1 MTTTIN
7 PDLGSFELAA
17 ATWAID
23 PGHAEVAF
31 VGRHFG
37 LTRVR
42 GRFSGLD
49 GAVRVDDQIE
59 RSSIDVTIDMASVES
74 GSTARDEH
82 LRSSDL
88 FDVTA
93 FPTAS
98 FRSTSILVTSPA
110 GGHIDGELTIKGV
123 TRPVRLD
130 VEHLGQVTDPWG
142 AERAVFSA
150 STVINR
156 EDFGISWN
164 MPLAAGGLL
173 VSKEIRIEIDV
184 ELVRQ

>member
-1 MTTTIN
+1 MLRCGIELQEHVV
-7 PDLGSFELAA
+7 PGQRDLAGVTQVLLDRSRDAFARQE
-17 ATWAID
+17 
-23 PGHAEVAF
+23 HAPP
-31 VGRHFG
+31 RSH
-37 LTRVR
+37 R
-42 GRFSGLD
+42 
-49 GAVRVDDQIE
+49 VRVDDEIE
-59 RSSIDVTIDMASVES
+59 RSSVDVTIDMASVES
-74 GSTARDEH
+74 GSPARDEH

-98 FRSTSILVTSPA
+98 FRSTSILVTSPG
-110 GGHIDGELTIKGV
+110 GGHVDGELTIRGV
-123 TRPVRLD
+123 TRPVRLEL
-130 VEHLGQVTDPWG
+130 EHLGQVTDPWG
-142 AERAVFSA
+142 GERAVFSA

>member
-1 MTTTIN
+1 MTTIN
-7 PDLGSFELAA
+7 PDLGSFQLAA

-37 LTRVR
+37 LSRVR
-42 GRFSGLD
+42 GRFTGID
-49 GAVRVDDQIE
+49 GAVRVDDDIE

-110 GGHIDGELTIKGV
+110 DGHVDGELTIKGV

-130 VEHLGQVTDPWG
+130 VEHVGQVTDPWG
-142 AERAVFSA
+142 GERAVFSA

-156 EDFGISWN
+156 EHFGVSWN

-173 VSKEIRIEIDV
+173 VSKDIRIEIDV